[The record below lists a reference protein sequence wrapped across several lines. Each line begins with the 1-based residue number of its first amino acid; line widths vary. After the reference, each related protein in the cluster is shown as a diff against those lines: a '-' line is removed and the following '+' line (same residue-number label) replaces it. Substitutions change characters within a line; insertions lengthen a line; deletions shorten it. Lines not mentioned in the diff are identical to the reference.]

1 MSEER
6 QKTLLII
13 GGSGFIGQALSRY
26 LLKKSWKIRIL
37 TRSHRPDPVVASCQ
51 QFVWDGENI
60 PAEAIGNCYGV
71 VNLAGE
77 PVAEGIWSTAKKD
90 RILNSRVRGARAL
103 TDAISKLEQKPQ
115 VVIQA
120 SAVGYFGNGDHN
132 RVCTESSA
140 PGEGFLAQVCQS
152 WEQSAQDI
160 SHMTRLCIARFGLVL
175 ARDGGAFP
183 KLHGIYSLGLG
194 AIPGHGKQWTNWIHI
209 EDVVSLLSRLL
220 EDRNRAG
227 VFHFC
232 APENSTFEDMHRKIC
247 DYTLSV
253 RGIKAPALIVKLA
266 LGERSSL
273 ILDTPRVDSGKWEAE
288 LFSCPDLSS
297 VFRDLMKPLSD

>member
-1 MSEER
+1 MSDER
-6 QKTLLII
+6 QKTILIM

-37 TRSHRPDPVVASCQ
+37 TRSLRPDPVGDSNQ
-51 QFVWDGENI
+51 QFVWDGETI

-77 PVAEGIWSTAKKD
+77 PVAEGIWSPAKKD
-90 RILNSRVRGARAL
+90 RILKSRVRGARAL
-103 TDAISKLEQKPQ
+103 TDAISKLDQKPQ

-120 SAVGYFGNGDHN
+120 SAVGYFGNGNHG

-140 PGEGFLAQVCQS
+140 PGEGFLAQVCQR

-175 ARDGGAFP
+175 ARNGGAFP
-183 KLHGIYSLGLG
+183 KLRGVYSLGLG
-194 AIPGHGKQWTNWIHI
+194 AIPGHGQQWTNWIHI
-209 EDVVSLLSRLL
+209 DDVVTLLTRLL
-220 EDRNRAG
+220 EDRDRLG

-247 DYTLSV
+247 DYTPSV
-253 RGIKAPALIVKLA
+253 KGFKAPAWIVKTA

-273 ILDTPRVDSGKWEAE
+273 VLDTPRVDSGKWEAG

-297 VFRDLMKPLSD
+297 ALRDLM